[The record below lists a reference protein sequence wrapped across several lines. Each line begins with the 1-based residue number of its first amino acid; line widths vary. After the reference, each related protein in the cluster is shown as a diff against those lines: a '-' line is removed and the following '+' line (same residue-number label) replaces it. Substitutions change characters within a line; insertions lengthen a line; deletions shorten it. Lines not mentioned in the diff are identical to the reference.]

1 MLRRTKDLIGTARVE
16 KHTIWLNRSTQVST
30 RALIYPELETDMMVE
45 NADIE

>member
-1 MLRRTKDLIGTARVE
+1 MVE
-16 KHTIWLNRSTQVST
+16 DAFREAQTQAST